1 MIANK
6 WGFLKD
12 GNTWSQ
18 DTSPGYCRKALTTA
32 LKNLNTDHIDLYIM
46 RGLDGKTRIEDS
58 VKAMAVSMICQR
70 PSL

>member
-12 GNTWSQ
+12 GNNWSQ

-46 RGLDGKTRIEDS
+46 RGLDGKTHIEDS